1 MFGFSERSLKQLEGV
16 NPQLVELMKMAI
28 RRSPIDFGIPAD
40 GGKRTAE
47 RQKELFDKGVSKC
60 DGTIKKSYHQ
70 SGNAVDVYAYVNG
83 KASWDKEHLAIIAG
97 VVLSTA
103 YAMGLNVRWGGTFGS
118 NELKGWDKPHFELRD

>member
-118 NELKGWDKPHFELRD
+118 NEFKGWDKPHFELRD